1 MVDQISISPERM
13 QAERL
18 ARFQDLQ
25 PNSEAFVDIRIP
37 GNARDVLTVIGRGVS
52 ENDDF
57 TVPIEASGF
66 NLAWVR
72 APHNNGASLHFH
84 DTTEVFIAIKGQWEI
99 FWKNLEGDE
108 HKAVL
113 EPFDTISVPVGV
125 SRGFRNLGDESNLML
140 AILEGTDAGR
150 VHWPPETVAEGRKYG
165 LDLDEHGDLVEV
177 GTARG

>member
-1 MVDQISISPERM
+1 MVDQVSISPERM

-72 APHNNGASLHFH
+72 APPQQRRL
-84 DTTEVFIAIKGQWEI
+84 
-99 FWKNLEGDE
+99 
-108 HKAVL
+108 
-113 EPFDTISVPVGV
+113 
-125 SRGFRNLGDESNLML
+125 
-140 AILEGTDAGR
+140 
-150 VHWPPETVAEGRKYG
+150 PPLPR
-165 LDLDEHGDLVEV
+165 HH
-177 GTARG
+177 